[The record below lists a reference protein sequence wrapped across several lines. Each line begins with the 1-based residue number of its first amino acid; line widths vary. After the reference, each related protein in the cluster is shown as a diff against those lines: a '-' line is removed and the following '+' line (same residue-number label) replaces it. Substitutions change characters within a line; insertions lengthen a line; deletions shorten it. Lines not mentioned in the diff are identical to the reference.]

1 MAEDNNA
8 VMGFKL
14 DEEPKWIRVTLED
27 GTVLEIKTEIMSIMK
42 VGNDP
47 NTGLPQYSINA
58 APMIRMMR
66 FLIVPSETLSFL
78 AISIFVSLEFSLKI
92 SIIL

>member
-1 MAEDNNA
+1 MDENNNA

-27 GTVLEIKTEIMSIMK
+27 GTILEIKTEIMSIMK

-66 FLIVPSETLSFL
+66 VPKES
-78 AISIFVSLEFSLKI
+78 VNKKI
-92 SIIL
+92 DTDKGLYR

>member
-1 MAEDNNA
+1 MDEENNNA

-14 DEEPKWIRVTLED
+14 DEEPKWIRVSLED

-58 APMIRMMR
+58 APMIRMMK
-66 FLIVPSETLSFL
+66 VPRESVKKRVESDKGLYR
-78 AISIFVSLEFSLKI
+78 
-92 SIIL
+92 

>member
-1 MAEDNNA
+1 MDDNNNA

-66 FLIVPSETLSFL
+66 VPKESVAKKADTDKGLYR
-78 AISIFVSLEFSLKI
+78 
-92 SIIL
+92 

>member
-1 MAEDNNA
+1 MDTDDNA
-8 VMGFKL
+8 VMGFTL

-27 GTVLEIKTEIMSIMK
+27 GTILEIKTEIMSIMK

-66 FLIVPSETLSFL
+66 VPKE
-78 AISIFVSLEFSLKI
+78 SIKKKTDTDKGLYR
-92 SIIL
+92 

>member
-66 FLIVPSETLSFL
+66 VPKE
-78 AISIFVSLEFSLKI
+78 SIKKSGDTDKGLYR
-92 SIIL
+92 